1 MNEII
6 RRAISEKSFSYKE
19 YRDLT
24 DKLLSEGKTTGPDQ
38 SEAMIEYT
46 KLNNV
51 RMNRIEKTTAIN
63 DQLYNSVS
71 TIEKKQLWLVISE
84 PWCGDAANIVPVLS
98 AIAAINNKIDFRI
111 IFRDENPEIMDRYL
125 TNGGRAIPMLI
136 IFDSDS
142 GKELAVWGP
151 RPSALQR
158 IINEMK
164 KKPEYQPEEFKKTI
178 QLWYA
183 ENKAKDIQEEILSL
197 VKISKN
203 Y

>member
-1 MNEII
+1 MEEII
-6 RRAISEKSFSYKE
+6 RRAISDKSYTYRE
-19 YRDLT
+19 YRDMT

-51 RMNRIEKTTAIN
+51 RMKRIEKTTEIN
-63 DQLYNSVS
+63 EQIHNSVS
-71 TIEKKQLWLVISE
+71 AIEKKQLWLVISE
-84 PWCGDAANIVPVLS
+84 PWCGDAANIVPVL
-98 AIAAINNKIDFRI
+98 ALIAGKNEKINFRI
-111 IFRDENPEIMDRYL
+111 ILRDENPEIMDKYL

-151 RPSALQR
+151 RPSSLKS
-158 IINEMK
+158 IIKELKN
-164 KKPEYQPEEFKKTI
+164 KPDYRFDELKKTI

-183 ENKAKDIQEEILSL
+183 ENKSKDIQKEIFDLL
-197 VKISKN
+197 NKIFNK
-203 Y
+203 

>member
-1 MNEII
+1 MDKII
-6 RRAISEKSFSYKE
+6 RKAISEKSYSFRE
-19 YRDLT
+19 YRDMT
-24 DKLLSEGKTTGPDQ
+24 ENLLSEGKTTGPDQ

-51 RMNRIEKTTAIN
+51 RMNRIEKTTTIN
-63 DQLYNSVS
+63 EQVFNSVS
-71 TIEKKQLWLVISE
+71 TIERKQLWLAISE

-98 AIAAINNKIDFRI
+98 AMAEINDKINFRI
-111 IFRDENPEIMDRYL
+111 ILREENPETMDRYL

-136 IFDSDS
+136 IFDVDS

-151 RPSALQR
+151 RPAALQK

-164 KKPEYQPEEFKKTI
+164 KKPDYQPEELKKTI

-183 ENKAKDIQEEILSL
+183 ENKTKDIQEEILSL